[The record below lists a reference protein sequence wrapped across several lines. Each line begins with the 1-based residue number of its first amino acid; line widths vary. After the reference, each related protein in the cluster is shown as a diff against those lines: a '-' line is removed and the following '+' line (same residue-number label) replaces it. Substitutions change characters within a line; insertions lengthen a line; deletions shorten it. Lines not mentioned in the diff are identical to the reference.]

1 MHEDFTI
8 IDICLEALCSTISTM
23 TTVFLM
29 LFLTGIMT
37 EMGYFHKISFI
48 ARPLA
53 SISRLPAVSAST
65 FVVSLGSLLAANTMT
80 ARLKE
85 EGHLTDRQAFLS
97 ALMNTVPVYF
107 RELFTYQLAFVIP
120 VLGLFVGGAYA
131 IIFSVTGIIK
141 LLIVMAL
148 GRRYLADES
157 MAFDGTVKSSQKKSI
172 LEAARGSLS
181 GEIPI
186 FLRMAGIFFVTTF
199 LVLYLNENGTLA
211 SMNAVPLAHFF
222 QVPPETIVPL
232 TVYVA
237 SPKAGMTILGPM
249 VQNGSLS
256 EAKAL
261 IVLMLGS
268 MFMLPFIALRSQI
281 PTYASVFG
289 LRMGLSLVA
298 TSTIIS
304 ITVRLMV
311 LCLLI
316 MAT

>member
-1 MHEDFTI
+1 
-8 IDICLEALCSTISTM
+8 
-23 TTVFLM
+23 
-29 LFLTGIMT
+29 
-37 EMGYFHKISFI
+37 
-48 ARPLA
+48 
-53 SISRLPAVSAST
+53 
-65 FVVSLGSLLAANTMT
+65 
-80 ARLKE
+80 
-85 EGHLTDRQAFLS
+85 
-97 ALMNTVPVYF
+97 
-107 RELFTYQLAFVIP
+107 
-120 VLGLFVGGAYA
+120 
-131 IIFSVTGIIK
+131 
-141 LLIVMAL
+141 
-148 GRRYLADES
+148 
-157 MAFDGTVKSSQKKSI
+157 
-172 LEAARGSLS
+172 
-181 GEIPI
+181 
-186 FLRMAGIFFVTTF
+186 
-199 LVLYLNENGTLA
+199 
-211 SMNAVPLAHFF
+211 MNAVPLAHFF

>member
-1 MHEDFTI
+1 ML
-8 IDICLEALCSTISTM
+8 DILQEALNTTVSTM

-37 EMGYFHKISFI
+37 EMGLFHRVSFI

-53 SISRLPAVSAST
+53 SVSRLPAISAST
-65 FVVSLGSLLAANTMT
+65 FVISLGSVLAANTMT

-85 EGHLTDRQAFLS
+85 EGLLTDRQAFLS

-107 RELFTYQLAFVIP
+107 REMFTYQLAFVIP

-131 IIFSVTGIIK
+131 IIFSATGIIK
-141 LLIVMAL
+141 LLIVMIFGRKYLVEDSIAL
-148 GRRYLADES
+148 E
-157 MAFDGTVKSSQKKSI
+157 GTIKPPPKKNLFQAVK
-172 LEAARGSLS
+172 GSLA

-186 FLRMAGIFFVTTF
+186 FLRMTGIFFIMTF
-199 LVLYLNENGTLA
+199 SILYLNEIGFL
-211 SMNAVPLAHFF
+211 SSLDAVPLAHFL
-222 QVPPETIVPL
+222 QVPPETIIPL
-232 TVYVA
+232 TVFVA
-237 SPKAGMTILGPM
+237 SPKAGMSLLGPM

-289 LRMGLSLVA
+289 MRMGFSLVA
-298 TSTIIS
+298 VSTAIS
-304 ITVRLMV
+304 ILVRLIV
-311 LCLLI
+311 LCMMI
-316 MAT
+316 MIQ